1 MKYFLILIA
10 YGFLVSCSNQVQNSD
25 FDFLNADRPDYTKT
39 IDVEELSALDHSKVT
54 LIDVRLTEDFED
66 SPDLILSATHRNPEM
81 ISEWAPSL
89 PKDKPVVVYCVKGK
103 WVSQKAATYLSE
115 NGYEVYSLNGGI
127 NAWKASTSKR
137 P

>member
-66 SPDLILSATHRNPEM
+66 SPELILGATHRNPEM
-81 ISEWAPSL
+81 ISEWAHSL